1 MNKRV
6 SVLLKLD
13 PDLSDALRRASG
25 VTGHSVDDL
34 VAEAVREWLKA
45 HPDRA
50 GLSATERAVQDS
62 LAEYNAL
69 YRRLAK

>member
-25 VTGHSVDDL
+25 VTGQSVDDL
-34 VAEAVREWLKA
+34 IAEAVREWLTA

-50 GLSATERAVQDS
+50 GLSASERAVQDS

-69 YRRLAK
+69 FRRLSK

>member
-25 VTGHSVDDL
+25 VTGQSVDDL

-45 HPDRA
+45 HPDQA
-50 GLSATERAVQDS
+50 GLFASERALQDS

-69 YRRLAK
+69 YRRLSK